1 MENRNAFGFI
11 IQYDMEKIKCSLKKA
26 KKTAFH
32 YFGLLVL
39 AGLLGTCFA
48 VKSERIDI
56 LPIWIG
62 ISVTALYGA
71 GLLEEAESIRY
82 RKRLAGMLQAGDK
95 ILDLQR
101 QGTLICFLMKH
112 RSYGEDKTTFALSRE
127 KTTFHCKK
135 CIQQTAHQRYLI

>member
-11 IQYDMEKIKCSLKKA
+11 IQY
-26 KKTAFH
+26 
-32 YFGLLVL
+32 
-39 AGLLGTCFA
+39 
-48 VKSERIDI
+48 
-56 LPIWIG
+56 
-62 ISVTALYGA
+62 
-71 GLLEEAESIRY
+71 GLLEEAESIRD

-101 QGTLICFLMKH
+101 QGTLICFLMEH